1 MNKHDEL
8 LRKIEN
14 TPEDENLYWIDQL
27 KEHEFVC
34 TTDELQSLA
43 ADFRKM
49 REMLDDSALFQF
61 SYGEVYFGPIRE
73 RWKVRGR
80 KVWFDSPIE
89 AYAALKARQSG
100 EEGE

>member
-43 ADFRKM
+43 ADFRM
-49 REMLDDSALFQF
+49 LQNRVEHLESVVEMYRDEKF
-61 SYGEVYFGPIRE
+61 EN
-73 RWKVRGR
+73 
-80 KVWFDSPIE
+80 
-89 AYAALKARQSG
+89 
-100 EEGE
+100 